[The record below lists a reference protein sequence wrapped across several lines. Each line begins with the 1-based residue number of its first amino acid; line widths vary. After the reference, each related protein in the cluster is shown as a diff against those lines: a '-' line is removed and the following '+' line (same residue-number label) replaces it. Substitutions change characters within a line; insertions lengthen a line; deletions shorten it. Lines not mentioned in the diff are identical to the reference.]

1 MVGLPFCKRERD
13 VSLSRDA
20 CGQNRMIAHYTTNR
34 PEWRINAAER
44 PGIW

>member
-1 MVGLPFCKRERD
+1 
-13 VSLSRDA
+13 
-20 CGQNRMIAHYTTNR
+20 MIAHYTTNR